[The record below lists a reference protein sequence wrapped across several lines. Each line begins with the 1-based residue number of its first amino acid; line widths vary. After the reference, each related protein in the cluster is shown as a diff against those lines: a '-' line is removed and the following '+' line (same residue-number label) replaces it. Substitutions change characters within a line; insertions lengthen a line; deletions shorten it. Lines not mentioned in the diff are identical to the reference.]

1 MNGTPSRS
9 FKGSLLASGTADEG
23 GGPPVSFR
31 LIDARSGLRQSR
43 FIGARAAPQGANMD
57 FNQADAELARHHIRE
72 VELRIAELQARIS
85 ELKAQGRPTAMAED
99 LLRAFQRS
107 RELLEAHLARV
118 VAAKPN

>member
-43 FIGARAAPQGANMD
+43 FIGARAAPQ
-57 FNQADAELARHHIRE
+57 ERLASDE
-72 VELRIAELQARIS
+72 PIA
-85 ELKAQGRPTAMAED
+85 
-99 LLRAFQRS
+99 
-107 RELLEAHLARV
+107 
-118 VAAKPN
+118 VALHPWHAATSGTK